1 MKSQIEEMLDK
12 GVIRESNSPL
22 SAPAIAVPKKSP
34 DGKPKF
40 RFCVD
45 FRPLNS
51 VTTFDPYVLPKFEET
66 TSTPYGSRYFS
77 TLDCF
82 FGIPPD

>member
-1 MKSQIEEMLDK
+1 MKVQIETMLDK

-45 FRPLNS
+45 FGALNS
-51 VTTFDPYVLPKFEET
+51 LTK
-66 TSTPYGSRYFS
+66 
-77 TLDCF
+77 
-82 FGIPPD
+82 